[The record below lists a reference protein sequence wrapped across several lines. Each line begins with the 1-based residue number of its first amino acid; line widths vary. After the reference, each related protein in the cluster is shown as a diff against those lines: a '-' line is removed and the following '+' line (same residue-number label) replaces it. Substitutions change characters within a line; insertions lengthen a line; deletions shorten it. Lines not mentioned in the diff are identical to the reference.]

1 MRKQELGG
9 AGEKLACNALKK
21 KGYRIIGKNYR
32 CRYGEIDIIAIQKDC
47 LVFVEARSKSGN
59 SFGTPE
65 ESITAQKMHKLVS
78 TALDYLTSHKDLP
91 PDWRIDFV
99 AIEFDAAG
107 KKATRIEIIENAVSQ

>member
-9 AGEKLACNALKK
+9 AGEKLACIALKK

-32 CRYGEIDIIAIQKDC
+32 CRYGEIDIIAIHKDC
-47 LVFVEARSKSGN
+47 LVFVEVRSKSGT

-65 ESITAQKMHKLVS
+65 ESVTAQKMRKLVS
-78 TALDYLTSHKDLP
+78 TALEYLNSHQDAP

-99 AIEFDAAG
+99 AIEFDAAQ
-107 KKATRIEIIENAVSQ
+107 KKATRLEIIENAIN